1 MVHIMTRM
9 THMMTRMTR
18 MTRWLALCQDPEKRW
33 MSAILLFEILNEILD
48 MKTEFLLYLQ
58 ILMPAR

>member
-1 MVHIMTRM
+1 MVD
-9 THMMTRMTR
+9 MMTRMTR

-58 ILMPAR
+58 ISMPAR

>member
-1 MVHIMTRM
+1 MALLAHFRIQAYPIYNHISKF
-9 THMMTRMTR
+9 
-18 MTRWLALCQDPEKRW
+18 PERLSMRKDGCR
-33 MSAILLFEILNEILD
+33 SAILLFEILNEILD